1 MRRSGNKKNL
11 QSFVSPFFLAV
22 CPTALE
28 GNNTGVIYSPRFP
41 SNYPIYKNCHWTIGA
56 KYPYNNLVL
65 NFTFFDLED
74 VKSRCYDKVIV
85 RDGPYTWSTKLGE
98 YCQGTKKTPFV
109 VTPTGRFARVEF
121 TSDSVGSEKGFLM
134 FYKFLYSSYT
144 TTSPTTGWP
153 TPFPTAWLTQTPY
166 PRYTVYPRSL
176 PLPTRP
182 DNYRK

>member
-1 MRRSGNKKNL
+1 M
-11 QSFVSPFFLAV
+11 FVSSFYLAV

-28 GNNTGVIYSPRFP
+28 GNNTGVIYSPGFP
-41 SNYPIYKNCHWTIGA
+41 NDYPNNMKCNWTIAG

-85 RDGPYTWSTKLGE
+85 RDGRYPWSTKLGE

-121 TSDSVGSEKGFLM
+121 TSDLSTTRKGFLI
-134 FYKFLYSSYT
+134 FYIFRPATHT
-144 TTSPTTGWP
+144 TPSPTTGWHTIP
-153 TPFPTAWLTQTPY
+153 PYTTQG
-166 PRYTVYPRSL
+166 
-176 PLPTRP
+176 
-182 DNYRK
+182 N